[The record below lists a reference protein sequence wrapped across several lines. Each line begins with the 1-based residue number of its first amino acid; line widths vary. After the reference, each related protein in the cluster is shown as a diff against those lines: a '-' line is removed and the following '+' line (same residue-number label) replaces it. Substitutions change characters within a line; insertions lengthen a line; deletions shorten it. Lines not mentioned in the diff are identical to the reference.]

1 MGRIDPQILA
11 LTAAISPLWIA
22 ALSAALLVLTVCA
35 LVFRR
40 SHKGFFAALGRCF
53 LVILTAGLSAS
64 LIWAVLDNAAVRDRD
79 AQRSALRLR
88 AGELTAQALAPGSAL
103 ACLDALAGETVQAAC
118 EREVFATPATVASAV
133 AYVAAQYAL
142 LSDMTAFS
150 KQSGAGLADDLLHLR
165 RRLEADPFGLLAH
178 VLVRRDG
185 CTSEQCQGFALLRDP
200 SHVRTNIIA
209 RTLQHYLDHY
219 REVWARLPDAGAV
232 GVADLTPTGAA
243 DPSKRKVPV
252 NIDFPSAAS
261 IPPISIMNPEP
272 KATPAIAEA
281 VRKRAEKPKEK
292 TEPVW
297 RPAAGPPAQAAQ

>member
-1 MGRIDPQILA
+1 MGRVDPQSLA
-11 LTAAISPLWIA
+11 LIAAISPLWIA

-35 LVFRR
+35 LMLRR
-40 SHKGFFAALGRCF
+40 SREGFFAALGRSL
-53 LVILTAGLSAS
+53 LVMLTAGLSAS

-79 AQRSALRLR
+79 AQRNALKLR
-88 AGELTAQALAPGSAL
+88 AAELTAQALAPGSAL

-118 EREVFATPATVASAV
+118 ERAVFATPANVASAV
-133 AYVAAQYAL
+133 TYVAAQYAL

-150 KQSGAGLADDLLHLR
+150 RQSGAGIADDLVPLR
-165 RRLEADPFGLLAH
+165 RRLAADPFGLLAH

-185 CTSEQCQGFALLRDP
+185 CTSEHCQGFALLRDP

-209 RTLQHYLDHY
+209 RTLQHYVDHY
-219 REVWARLPDAGAV
+219 REVWARTADAPV
-232 GVADLTPTGAA
+232 GVADLAPTGTA
-243 DPSKRKVPV
+243 DPGKRKVPV

-281 VRKRAEKPKEK
+281 VRKRAEKPKDK

>member
-1 MGRIDPQILA
+1 MGRIDPQILTLIA
-11 LTAAISPLWIA
+11 RISPLWIA
-22 ALSAALLVLTVCA
+22 ALSAAFLVLAVCA
-35 LVFRR
+35 LAFRPAR
-40 SHKGFFAALGRCF
+40 KGFFAALGRSF
-53 LVILTAGLSAS
+53 LLMLTAGLSAS
-64 LIWAVLDNAAVRDRD
+64 LIWAVLQNAAVRDRG
-79 AQRSALRLR
+79 AQRSALKLR
-88 AGELTAQALAPGSAL
+88 ATELTARALAPGSAL

-118 EREVFATPATVASAV
+118 ERAVFATPANVASAV

-142 LSDMTAFS
+142 LADMTAFS
-150 KQSGAGLADDLLHLR
+150 RQSGAGIADDLVPLR
-165 RRLEADPFGLLAH
+165 RGLEADPFGLVAH

-185 CTSEQCQGFALLRDP
+185 CSSERCQGFALLRDP

-209 RTLQHYLDHY
+209 RTLQHYIDHY
-219 REVWARLPDAGAV
+219 REVWARTPDVRPA
-232 GVADLTPTGAA
+232 GVADLAPTGTA

-292 TEPVW
+292 AEPVW
-297 RPAAGPPAQAAQ
+297 RPAASPPAQAAQ